1 VSKMSKPTALHT
13 EGTTKVSEW
22 FNISDIAKKLYYSKS
37 NSGIAVVITRPNCKQ
52 GLKAEVYFYQESK
65 DKKERDKNTHIQVH
79 RSGFRESAR
88 VKWSH
93 DGTWLRQVGA
103 ERGPRLKSDNVERG
117 CRLQHRGAVQERS
130 GSRQHVVAHHRD
142 GRKARCARDGI
153 REHETFSGHEM
164 RGPAGTGRSGVSTA
178 GGRQGQG
185 AGKREGVRGRRGPS
199 PPCFLRIYLCISAFC
214 LDEEDY

>member
-52 GLKAEVYFYQESK
+52 GLKAEVYFYQKSK
-65 DKKERDKNTHIQVH
+65 DKKKEIKNTHTQVH

-103 ERGPRLKSDNVERG
+103 ERVQDSKATTWKGVAGCKIEAQCKSEVGADSMSSLTIATGER
-117 CRLQHRGAVQERS
+117 RGALGMGFENMRRS
-130 GSRQHVVAHHRD
+130 RVM
-142 GRKARCARDGI
+142 K
-153 REHETFSGHEM
+153 
-164 RGPAGTGRSGVSTA
+164 
-178 GGRQGQG
+178 
-185 AGKREGVRGRRGPS
+185 
-199 PPCFLRIYLCISAFC
+199 
-214 LDEEDY
+214 